1 MKTIT
6 LSFLLI
12 LASACSTKKSISIQT
27 NNSVDK
33 KIEEIELTER
43 TRGLNRSFTFSST
56 AFTTTSNGD
65 SNNSKISLAE
75 WESIE
80 KQAKLVDVSKISSL
94 AAPST
99 DHHSDR
105 ALASTLI
112 ITSNGN
118 SYQSS
123 SFDAG
128 NPPKELATL
137 YKAIQQIVQNKKT
150 TQ

>member
-1 MKTIT
+1 MHVLQKKNI
-6 LSFLLI
+6 
-12 LASACSTKKSISIQT
+12 STQT
-27 NNSVDK
+27 NNSADK
-33 KIEEIELTER
+33 KIEEIQLTER

-56 AFTTTSNGD
+56 TTFTTTSNGD
-65 SNNSKISLAE
+65 SNKSKISLAE

-94 AAPST
+94 KAPST

-112 ITSNGN
+112 IISNGN
-118 SYQSS
+118 RYQSS
-123 SFDAG
+123 NFDAG
-128 NPPKELATL
+128 NPPKELTFL
-137 YKAIQQIVQNKKT
+137 YRAVQQIIQSKKA

>member
-12 LASACSTKKSISIQT
+12 LVSACSTKKNISTQT

-43 TRGLNRSFTFSST
+43 TRGLKRSFTFSST

-65 SNNSKISLAE
+65 SKKSKISLAE

-80 KQAKLVDVSKISSL
+80 KQAKLLDVSKISSL

-112 ITSNGN
+112 ITSNG
-118 SYQSS
+118 SRYQSS
-123 SFDAG
+123 NFDAA
-128 NPPKELATL
+128 NPPKELTSL
-137 YKAIQQIVQNKKT
+137 YRAVQQIIQSKKT

>member
-12 LASACSTKKSISIQT
+12 LASACSTKKNISTQT

-33 KIEEIELTER
+33 KIEKIELTER

-56 AFTTTSNGD
+56 TFTTTSNGD

-80 KQAKLVDVSKISSL
+80 KQAKLLDLSKISSL
-94 AAPST
+94 TAPST

-112 ITSNGN
+112 ITSNG
-118 SYQSS
+118 SSHQSS
-123 SFDAG
+123 NFDAG
-128 NPPKELATL
+128 NPPKELASL
-137 YKAIQQIVQNKKT
+137 YKAIQQIIQNKKT
-150 TQ
+150 TH